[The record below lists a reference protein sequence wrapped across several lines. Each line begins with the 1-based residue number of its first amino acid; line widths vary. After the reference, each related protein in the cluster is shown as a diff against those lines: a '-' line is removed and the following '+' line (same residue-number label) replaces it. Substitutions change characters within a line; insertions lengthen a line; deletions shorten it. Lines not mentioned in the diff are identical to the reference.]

1 VVVKNERVSKELIQN
16 KCLHYQVTFIPL
28 NKIENR
34 PIDPE
39 IVNKLKQFTSNKVWL
54 AKELVEYEPELEPAI
69 NFVFGSWVRI

>member
-1 VVVKNERVSKELIQN
+1 
-16 KCLHYQVTFIPL
+16 L